1 MKPDSSPTTAETCCF
16 WASTQPPRSCCAYRS
31 SVSIHCGSSIEL
43 LPRPTWLLVL
53 ALRGEVEESCA
64 RADDALTFATEI
76 SHRESVDRVRGV
88 HFRLMRW
95 KGHPAVRQLTE
106 RLQAGV
112 ACAGMTT
119 SVGLEW
125 LRPELDRCRALI
137 ADHKSPRRWTKS
149 EQGRSE
155 LVTEVDLAIERLLI
169 DAIRQR
175 VPDAAILSEESN
187 ADPSALEQDT
197 CFVID
202 PIDGTE
208 EFAAGRP
215 GFGISIA
222 CVRARPA
229 GGGGARHAGSRLAV
243 RIRRRRRRAP
253 ERQGVRLSQVDALAE
268 ARLAVSATQYEMDSL
283 RPFWDGVGAAGL
295 IPTPAFTPKFA
306 AVLAGECDA
315 ALYLPIRPHRTAIW
329 DYAAAAQLLSEAGGW
344 FGATDGTDLLQALP
358 FEYSGGWVAAPPS
371 LRDQLLARR
380 SAPSR
385 WTILASAR
393 IARRLRTEETPASI
407 RKEQRAGR
415 ARLASPAARIRPT
428 R

>member
-1 MKPDSSPTTAETCCF
+1 
-16 WASTQPPRSCCAYRS
+16 
-31 SVSIHCGSSIEL
+31 
-43 LPRPTWLLVL
+43 
-53 ALRGEVEESCA
+53 
-64 RADDALTFATEI
+64 
-76 SHRESVDRVRGV
+76 
-88 HFRLMRW
+88 
-95 KGHPAVRQLTE
+95 
-106 RLQAGV
+106 
-112 ACAGMTT
+112 MTT

-137 ADHKSPRRWTKS
+137 ADHKSPRRWTKT

-175 VPDAAILSEESN
+175 LPDAAILSEESN

-208 EFAAGRP
+208 EFAAGRQ

-222 CVRARPA
+222 LFERGRPTAAVLDMPAHDWRFECAVGA
-229 GGGGARHAGSRLAV
+229 GASLNGKG
-243 RIRRRRRRAP
+243 I
-253 ERQGVRLSQVDALAE
+253 RLSPVGALAE
-268 ARLAVSATQYEMDSL
+268 ARLAVSATQYGMDSL

-344 FGATDGTDLLQALP
+344 FGATDGTDLLEALP

-371 LRDQLLARR
+371 LRDQLLAVAQR
-380 SAPSR
+380 SPR
-385 WTILASAR
+385 WTICAGALIRCPAVAGPRRHAGRAPTSAPR
-393 IARRLRTEETPASI
+393 SETPGTRPAAAKRAFLIPGISLSRSRGASCE
-407 RKEQRAGR
+407 RAKSPHPWKEQRRGSCAPTCRPLLIFVQLSSQGTVEPVR
-415 ARLASPAARIRPT
+415 QDGCFAEKQEPHPALVLILSGT
-428 R
+428 SV